1 MQLEPSLSDLTA
13 MESIGCDACEQT
25 GYKGA
30 VYLTDLIWAD
40 KALREMIANGPSRYD
55 LANHI
60 GDYGDSLL
68 NQLTTLIVEGKIS
81 VKEAWSWI

>member
-1 MQLEPSLSDLTA
+1 
-13 MESIGCDACEQT
+13 
-25 GYKGA
+25 
-30 VYLTDLIWAD
+30 
-40 KALREMIANGPSRYD
+40 MIANGPSRYD